1 MEAKEEIK
9 KLSNNLGIIG
19 VYDYEKH
26 KEWEWKQKAKEYVK
40 DDLALIDSLKEEN
53 DLIMKQI
60 EDGKKFIEE
69 EKKSLEE
76 GQKSLEEG
84 QKSLE
89 EDKNSFEK
97 EKKTLAKRMLEM
109 NLSIKDIIKTTG
121 LSKKEIE
128 ELKNS

>member
-1 MEAKEEIK
+1 ME
-9 KLSNNLGIIG
+9 
-19 VYDYEKH
+19 
-26 KEWEWKQKAKEYVK
+26 
-40 DDLALIDSLKEEN
+40 LIASLKEEN

-60 EDGKKFIEE
+60 KDGKKFIEE

-97 EKKTLAKRMLEM
+97 EKKVLAKRMLEM